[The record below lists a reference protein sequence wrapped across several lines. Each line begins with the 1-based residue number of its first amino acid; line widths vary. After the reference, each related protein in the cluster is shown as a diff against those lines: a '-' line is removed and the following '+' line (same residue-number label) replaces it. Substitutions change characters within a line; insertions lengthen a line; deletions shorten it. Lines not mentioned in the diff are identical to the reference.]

1 MRGMKWSAVVAAGLG
16 IAAVGA
22 IVFAVAL
29 MVGEP
34 VFGVVI
40 LALGS
45 AVALMGGTMYF
56 AEKR

>member
-1 MRGMKWSAVVAAGLG
+1 MKWSAVVAAGLG

>member
-22 IVFAVAL
+22 VVLAVAL
-29 MVGEP
+29 IAGQP
-34 VFGVVI
+34 VYGVVI
-40 LALGS
+40 LALGA